1 MKVGLS
7 LGGGGLRGY
16 AHIGAIKALNEAG
29 IPIDIING
37 TSAGAVIGGAYAL
50 HADTDKIVAITE
62 KIVGSVNINYF
73 NIFRYSVDR
82 IPFLRNWMVNAICD
96 ISALRK
102 SILTH
107 RNNRRALKLLFGE
120 HRFRDTKIPFSSVA
134 VDLLAGKTVIIKK
147 GKLIDGIIP
156 SLSIPAIFPPIERKR
171 QMLVDGYV
179 LANIPVRELREE
191 GADFIIAIT
200 LGGEAETGYS
210 NGFDVLNLVEALKY
224 EKLNQWELDEADFHI
239 NINIRKFDGMKFN
252 NYEVAMRHG
261 YRVTKRALPKLERRL
276 AEANG

>member
-16 AHIGAIKALNEAG
+16 AHIGAIQALIEAG

-50 HADTDKIVAITE
+50 YADIENIVAITE
-62 KIVGSVNINYF
+62 KIVGSVNVNYF

-82 IPFLRNWMVNAICD
+82 IPFLRDWMVNAICD

-107 RNNRRALKLLFGE
+107 RSNHKALRLLFGE
-120 HRFRDTKIPFSSVA
+120 RKFSDTQIPFSAVA
-134 VDLLAGKTVIIKK
+134 VDLLAGKTVVIKQ

-156 SLSIPAIFPPIERKR
+156 SLSIPAIFPPIELRK

-179 LANIPVRELREE
+179 LANIPVRELRAE

-200 LGGEAETGYS
+200 LGGETETGYN
-210 NGFDVLNLVEALKY
+210 NGFDIINLVEALKY
-224 EKLNQWELDEADFHI
+224 EKLNQWELEEADFHI
-239 NINIRKFDGMKFN
+239 NINIKKFDGMKFN
-252 NYEVAMRHG
+252 NYEIAMRHG
-261 YRVTKRALPKLERRL
+261 YRVTKRALPRLQRRL

>member
-1 MKVGLS
+1 MKIGLS

-16 AHIGAIKALNEAG
+16 AHIGAIQALNEAG

-50 HADTDKIVAITE
+50 YADTDKIVAIAE
-62 KIVGSVNINYF
+62 NIVGSVNINYF

-96 ISALRK
+96 VSALRK

-107 RNNRRALKLLFGE
+107 RNNHKALRLLFGE
-120 HRFRDTKIPFSSVA
+120 HKFSDTQIPFSSVA
-134 VDLLAGKTVIIKK
+134 VDLLAGKTVVIKQ

-156 SLSIPAIFPPIERKR
+156 SLSIPAIFPPIEKKR

-191 GADFIIAIT
+191 GADFIIAVT
-200 LGGEAETGYS
+200 LSGEAETGYS
-210 NGFDVLNLVEALKY
+210 NGFDIINLVEALKY

-239 NINIRKFDGMKFN
+239 NINIKRFDGMKFN
-252 NYEVAMRHG
+252 NYEIAMRHG

-276 AEANG
+276 SEANV

>member
-16 AHIGAIKALNEAG
+16 AHIGAIQALNEAG

-50 HADTDKIVAITE
+50 YADTDKIVAIAE
-62 KIVGSVNINYF
+62 NIVGSVNINYF

-96 ISALRK
+96 VSALRK

-107 RNNRRALKLLFGE
+107 RNNHKALRLLFGE
-120 HRFRDTKIPFSSVA
+120 HKFSDTQIPFSSVA
-134 VDLLAGKTVIIKK
+134 VDLLAGKTVVIKQ

-156 SLSIPAIFPPIERKR
+156 SLSIPAIFPPIEKKR

-210 NGFDVLNLVEALKY
+210 NGFDITNLVEAVKY

-239 NINIRKFDGMKFN
+239 NINIKRFDGMKFN
-252 NYEVAMRHG
+252 NYEIAMRHG